1 MKSRDIPFAIA
12 ASGAEGPPAQ
22 TSIPQLVGE
31 IYESVPPSER
41 ASLLEPL
48 LRPLGVLSLLGI
60 ANGIFASVRF
70 RSGWPDMHVQLED
83 IRNVRGSDVTALFDY
98 AQQVSVEAVDGLV
111 QMVSASPVLAG
122 SAAAWLLA
130 TALVRLAEARR
141 TVAHGPRKSSVAPS

>member
-1 MKSRDIPFAIA
+1 
-12 ASGAEGPPAQ
+12 
-22 TSIPQLVGE
+22 LVGE